1 MPAMG
6 LKKASN
12 KPVSVRYL
20 DITRWVGGKLK
31 EEWLFYDG
39 MAMARQ
45 LGLGKK

>member
-1 MPAMG
+1 
-6 LKKASN
+6 
-12 KPVSVRYL
+12 VSARYL
-20 DITRWVGGKLK
+20 DIARWENGKIK